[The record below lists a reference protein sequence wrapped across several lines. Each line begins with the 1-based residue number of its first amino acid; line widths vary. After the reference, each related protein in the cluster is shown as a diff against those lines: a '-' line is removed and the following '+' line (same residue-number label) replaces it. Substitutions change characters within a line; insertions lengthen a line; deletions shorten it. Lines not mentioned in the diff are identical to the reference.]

1 MSDQIAKSSE
11 VNYKIDLDENH
22 IPLDIEWTSS
32 DESSTRK
39 CDAAFL
45 AMWDRDDKTTMRLDL
60 WTKEF
65 TTDEMKRFFHQQLL
79 TMADS
84 FQRATG
90 EDAIVEDLRDY
101 CAHFAEKMGLEDGE
115 DDGSSSQGEG

>member
-1 MSDQIAKSSE
+1 MADNSGRNSE
-11 VNYKIDLDENH
+11 IRYTVKLDENQ
-22 IPLDIEWTSS
+22 IPLDIEWSSS
-32 DESSTRK
+32 DEEGSKK

-45 AMWDRDDKTTMRLDL
+45 AMWDREDKTTLRLDL

-65 TTDEMKRFFHQQLL
+65 PMDEMKQFFHQQLL

-90 EDAIVEDLRDY
+90 EEAIVEDLRDY
-101 CAHFAEKMGLEDGE
+101 CAHFAEKMGLE
-115 DDGSSSQGEG
+115 EGNDQEGKEE

>member
-1 MSDQIAKSSE
+1 MADEIAKSSE
-11 VNYKIDLDENH
+11 IHYTVKLDENH
-22 IPLDIEWTSS
+22 IPLHIEWSS
-32 DESSTRK
+32 SEEEGTKK

-45 AMWDRDDKTTMRLDL
+45 AMWDREDKTTLRLDL

-65 TTDEMKRFFHQQLL
+65 STDEMKAFFHQQLL

-90 EDAIVEDLRDY
+90 EEAIMEDLRDY
-101 CAHFAEKMGLEDGE
+101 CAHFAEKMGLEEKGDGE
-115 DDGSSSQGEG
+115 Q

>member
-1 MSDQIAKSSE
+1 MADEITKRSE
-11 VNYKIDLDENH
+11 IRYDVKLDANH
-22 IPLDIEWTSS
+22 IPLDIEWYSS
-32 DESSTRK
+32 DEERTKK

-45 AMWDRDDKTTMRLDL
+45 AMWDREDKTTLRLDL

-65 TTDEMKRFFHQQLL
+65 SMDEMKAFFHQQLL

-90 EDAIVEDLRDY
+90 EEAIVEDLRDY
-101 CAHFAEKMGLEDGE
+101 CAHFAEKMGLEDASNGDEGKGE
-115 DDGSSSQGEG
+115 